1 MTPEKAIN
9 LSFAVKVQLQALLE
23 TLDQFPKGKHQ
34 QKERINNFLNWLEL
48 EANRNTFGFID
59 KESYQFIQATEK
71 IVEFANSIKISL
83 QDEI

>member
-1 MTPEKAIN
+1 MTTEKAIN

-59 KESYQFIQATEK
+59 KESYQFISATEK
-71 IVEFANSIKISL
+71 IKEFAESITITL
-83 QDEI
+83 DNEN

>member
-1 MTPEKAIN
+1 MTPERAIN

-48 EANRNTFGFID
+48 EANRNTLGFID
-59 KESYQFIQATEK
+59 KESYQFINATKK
-71 IVEFANSIKISL
+71 IIEFAESVTISV
-83 QDEI
+83 E